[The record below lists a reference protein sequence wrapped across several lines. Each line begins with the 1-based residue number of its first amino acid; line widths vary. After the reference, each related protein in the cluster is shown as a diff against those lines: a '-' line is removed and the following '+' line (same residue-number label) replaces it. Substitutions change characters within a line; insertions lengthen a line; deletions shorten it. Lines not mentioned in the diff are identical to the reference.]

1 MSREKLLTRPFVL
14 CFLANLIQSIAFDL
28 FLHFPGFLNE
38 LGASDVE
45 IGFLFGLTGVA
56 AILARPPI
64 GRAMD
69 LRGRR
74 GVILVGSA
82 LNSCALA
89 LYLTVETVGVSLY
102 AIRILHG
109 IAEAMLFTAFFTYAA
124 DCVPAGRRTEGLAL
138 FGVSGMLPIALGA
151 LLGDV
156 ILGRWDYQA
165 MFWVAFMLAVLSFAL
180 ALPLRDMPRGSR
192 EGDDASRGFRDAL
205 FQRDLLPVWCVAGA
219 FALALAAVFTFL
231 KRFVDETGLATVG
244 SFFSAYAGVAI
255 VLRLFLGWMPDRVGP
270 KRVLYPALGF
280 VVAAF
285 ALLATANSDNQVI
298 AAGVLFGIGHGY
310 AFPVL
315 FGIVVT
321 RAREADRGSAMG
333 IFTALFDVGAVLGGP
348 LTGVLISVA
357 GFGAGFGVAG
367 AIVLAGAV
375 AFFFWDGRR

>member
-14 CFLANLIQSIAFDL
+14 CFLANLIQSTAFDL

-82 LNSCALA
+82 LNACALA
-89 LYLTVETVGVSLY
+89 LYLTVETLGVSLY

-138 FGVSGMLPIALGA
+138 FGVSGMLPIALGG

-156 ILGRWDYQA
+156 ILGRWSYQA
-165 MFWVAFMLAVLSFAL
+165 LFWIAFMLAVLSFAL

-270 KRVLYPALGF
+270 KRVLYPALGV

-310 AFPVL
+310 TFPVL